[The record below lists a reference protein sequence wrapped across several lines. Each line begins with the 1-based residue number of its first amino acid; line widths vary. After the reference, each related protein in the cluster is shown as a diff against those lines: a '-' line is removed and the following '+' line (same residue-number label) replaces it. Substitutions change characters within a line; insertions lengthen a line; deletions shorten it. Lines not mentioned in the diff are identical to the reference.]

1 MAFLVDD
8 VVEFGLD
15 LVVHAAEVVPV
26 ETVPALLAQLF
37 EQLTQ
42 ALQLLAVAIA
52 QALLHHP
59 AQGGI
64 DVAVVE
70 ELVGQLVEGRISV
83 EFEAL
88 LRAVPPRIR
97 EPGSGSRPTG
107 GPTKR

>member
-15 LVVHAAEVVPV
+15 LVVDAAEVVPV
-26 ETVPALLAQLF
+26 ETVLALLAQLF
-37 EQLTQ
+37 QQLAQ
-42 ALQLLAVAIA
+42 ALQPLAVAVA

-59 AQGGI
+59 PQGAI

-70 ELVGQLVEGRISV
+70 EIVGQLVEDGLRV

-88 LRAVPPRIR
+88 LRAVPARIG
-97 EPGSGSRPTG
+97 EPGSGSRPSG